1 MFLPLCFIRG
11 RKITVL
17 VSRHRDGELLKWVL
31 TGLGYETVRGST
43 TSGGGK
49 ALRELLLESGRGTIL
64 AVTPDG
70 PKGPARKVQPGV
82 IFLAQ
87 RKGIPILPVSGAAQR
102 RKLFASWDN
111 FMLPLPFSKA
121 VLAFGPPIFVKPDLN
136 QVEFQQQCINL
147 ERSLNEITELAERAC
162 QE

>member
-1 MFLPLCFIRG
+1 
-11 RKITVL
+11 
-17 VSRHRDGELLKWVL
+17 
-31 TGLGYETVRGST
+31 LGYETVRGST